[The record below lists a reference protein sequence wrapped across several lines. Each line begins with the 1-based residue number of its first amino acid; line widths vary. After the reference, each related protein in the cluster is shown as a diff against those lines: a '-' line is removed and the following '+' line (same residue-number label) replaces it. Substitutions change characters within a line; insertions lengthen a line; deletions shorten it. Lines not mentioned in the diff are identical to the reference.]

1 MSTSANPARGVVQRR
16 NSGGRT
22 GDDDDDSD
30 DLAPRTSFDSIA
42 ETAGPDLVVELLGQ
56 ERQRRREE
64 RFGPAVRFVSD
75 DWDEF
80 LPNFV
85 TQDKESRERQLKLLD
100 ESSQKLKKPQTWL
113 VTVASN
119 GAIHMDDTGKLDD
132 NGNPARKLYTLF
144 LHEPQQKG
152 GTDRFLLLEPHG
164 LPGHNQLAPEIG
176 RDKQWRLPERD
187 IRRVVSKPRAT

>member
-100 ESSQKLKKPQTWL
+100 ALRSCAPAGLNDTIWL
-113 VTVASN
+113 
-119 GAIHMDDTGKLDD
+119 
-132 NGNPARKLYTLF
+132 ARSA
-144 LHEPQQKG
+144 EG
-152 GTDRFLLLEPHG
+152 
-164 LPGHNQLAPEIG
+164 
-176 RDKQWRLPERD
+176 
-187 IRRVVSKPRAT
+187 